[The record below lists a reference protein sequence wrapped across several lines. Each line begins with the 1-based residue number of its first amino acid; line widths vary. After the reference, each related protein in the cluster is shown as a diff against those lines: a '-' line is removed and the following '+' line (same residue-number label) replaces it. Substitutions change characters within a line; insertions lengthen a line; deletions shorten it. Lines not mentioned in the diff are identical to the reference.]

1 MMTAFRGGWP
11 ASTSLVSVM
20 RGRYQGCMR
29 REIRRQFLVALG
41 LCAQQMLPQGALAGS
56 NDVLIAKHAAA
67 YGVPEQLVRRVVRIE
82 SGGNP
87 RIVSAGN
94 YGLMQIRLGTARSV
108 GYHGDAEGL
117 LDADTNLTYAVKYLA
132 GAYRAAGCDENRAV
146 SYYQRGYY
154 GASRRECP
162 GPPLIEDS
170 QAEFKLAEKV
180 KRESAAAKSANAAA
194 EPADVIRP
202 RVVRTETIG
211 KPKPLPVRPVGV
223 FEPKRAAPPP
233 MPASPPLPPRR
244 PIEEAKAIPAGSP
257 PVASAVPAVP
267 VSRGK
272 GDTLKPAAQQVE
284 LASVPLPPERTE
296 AQTSR
301 HEASNLRRE
310 NVEREPR
317 RVHHSSRRTAV
328 ATDDAPAVVTF
339 LRKLVTPE
347 KEKQQQRRRRA
358 VKSNSDGLSR
368 VPPPL

>member
-1 MMTAFRGGWP
+1 
-11 ASTSLVSVM
+11 
-20 RGRYQGCMR
+20 MR
-29 REIRRQFLVALG
+29 REIRRQFLVVLG

-67 YGVPEQLVRRVVRIE
+67 YGVPEQLVRRVIRIE

-108 GYHGDAEGL
+108 GYRGEPEGL

-154 GASRRECP
+154 GSSRRECP
-162 GPPLIEDS
+162 GPSLIEAPL
-170 QAEFKLAEKV
+170 AEFKVAEKV
-180 KRESAAAKSANAAA
+180 RRESAAAKSANAAA

-211 KPKPLPVRPVGV
+211 KPKLAPTRPFGA

-233 MPASPPLPPRR
+233 MPVSPPLPPRR
-244 PIEEAKAIPAGSP
+244 PIEEAKATPAGTP
-257 PVASAVPAVP
+257 PVAAAVP
-267 VSRGK
+267 VSIGK
-272 GDTLKPAAQQVE
+272 GGTLSAGSKADTLKPAAQQVE

-296 AQTSR
+296 TQASQHETPNSR
-301 HEASNLRRE
+301 HGD
-310 NVEREPR
+310 VERGPR

-328 ATDDAPAVVTF
+328 AADDAPPVVTF

-347 KEKQQQRRRRA
+347 TEKKQRRRRA

>member
-1 MMTAFRGGWP
+1 
-11 ASTSLVSVM
+11 
-20 RGRYQGCMR
+20 MR

-67 YGVPEQLVRRVVRIE
+67 YGVPEQLVRRVIRIE

-87 RIVSAGN
+87 RIISAGN

-154 GASRRECP
+154 GASRGECP
-162 GPPLIEDS
+162 GPSSIEDS

-194 EPADVIRP
+194 EPSDVIRP

-211 KPKPLPVRPVGV
+211 KLKPIPVRPVGA

-244 PIEEAKAIPAGSP
+244 PIEEAKAIPASSP
-257 PVASAVPAVP
+257 PAASAVAVAPAVAVASGKSNTRPSGNKADTRKP
-267 VSRGK
+267 VA
-272 GDTLKPAAQQVE
+272 PQVE
-284 LASVPLPPERTE
+284 LASVPMPPERAEPQPSRHE

-301 HEASNLRRE
+301 HEAQTSRHE
-310 NVEREPR
+310 DVEREPR
-317 RVHHSSRRTAV
+317 RVHHSSRRAAAAADNT
-328 ATDDAPAVVTF
+328 PAVVTF

-347 KEKQQQRRRRA
+347 KEQKQRRRRA
-358 VKSNSDGLSR
+358 VRSDTSGVSR